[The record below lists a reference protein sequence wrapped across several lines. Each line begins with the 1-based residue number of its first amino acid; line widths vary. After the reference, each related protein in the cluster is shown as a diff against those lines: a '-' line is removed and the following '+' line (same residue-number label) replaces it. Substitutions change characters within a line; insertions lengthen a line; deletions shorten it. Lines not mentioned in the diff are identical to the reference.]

1 MTPHARWLTSLVL
14 VLLFFTTT
22 MTTSALRLDD
32 ETDTAAKSNGDTSS
46 VSSPSATPPSRRGT
60 HRAAR
65 QIDSAIYRILGHDR
79 WPLQGIGQTRR
90 NTAFALEHEPQPPP
104 GTRVRQYWILNRIV
118 NTTERALLKRLIQ
131 SHHGELLY
139 PDPPLASVG
148 CAKGGGA
155 KVNASA
161 DSRGREHFA
170 TGQNA
175 VRSAILKHA
184 HHSGHPWVIPLDGNQ
199 FLPRG
204 FHWRV
209 KEAIRE
215 MKGQT
220 NQHQA
225 AMLIPMLRLRHE
237 QDSSRRGEHERESLY

>member
-1 MTPHARWLTSLVL
+1 M

-22 MTTSALRLDD
+22 MTTTSALRLDD
-32 ETDTAAKSNGDTSS
+32 ETDTAAMSSGDTSS
-46 VSSPSATPPSRRGT
+46 VSSPSATPPPSRRVT
-60 HRAAR
+60 PRASMQR
-65 QIDSAIYRILGHDR
+65 WDYAIYRMLGNDR

-90 NTAFALEHEPQPPP
+90 NTAFALEHEPQPPL

-118 NTTERALLKRLIQ
+118 NTTERALLKRLVQ
-131 SHHGELLY
+131 SHDGELLY

-148 CAKGGGA
+148 CALKEKAGGA
-155 KVNASA
+155 KVDASA
-161 DSRGREHFA
+161 NSRGREHFA

-184 HHSGHPWVIPLDGNQ
+184 RHSGHAWVIPLDGNQ

-204 FHWRV
+204 FHSRV
-209 KEAIRE
+209 TEAIGE
-215 MKGQT
+215 MKRRS

-225 AMLIPMLRLRHE
+225 AMLIPMLRLRYR
-237 QDSSRRGEHERESLY
+237 QDSSR